1 MVTTFQI
8 KKIHTLKNLIGMG
21 DDLYREIL
29 KSFDVQTSKNLTFTE
44 ASIVIENLEERAIA
58 LNKWVKQ
65 SKKYA
70 GLNRTNNMAC
80 KRLQQQTNCKKNEFI
95 FVKYKNAKMAS
106 LLLSR

>member
-8 KKIHTLKNLIGMG
+8 KKIHTLKNLIGMD

-65 SKKYA
+65 PKKYA
-70 GLNRTNNMAC
+70 RLNRTNNMASDAQLRMIEGLWDR
-80 KRLQQQTNCKKNEFI
+80 KS
-95 FVKYKNAKMAS
+95 VV
-106 LLLSR
+106 

>member
-1 MVTTFQI
+1 MVTNFQI
-8 KKIHTLKNLIGMG
+8 KKIHTLKNLIGMD

-65 SKKYA
+65 PKKYA
-70 GLNRTNNMAC
+70 GLNRTNNMASDAQLRMIEGLWRDIC
-80 KRLQQQTNCKKNEFI
+80 YFNNDKFAKK
-95 FVKYKNAKMAS
+95 S
-106 LLLSR
+106 LLQ